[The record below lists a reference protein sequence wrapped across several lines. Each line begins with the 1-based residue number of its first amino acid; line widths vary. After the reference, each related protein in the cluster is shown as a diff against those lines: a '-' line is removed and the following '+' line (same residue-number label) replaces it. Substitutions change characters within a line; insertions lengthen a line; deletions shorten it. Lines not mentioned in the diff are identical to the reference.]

1 MGGLE
6 VLRNIEQ
13 VPTDEHDRPTRPLMI
28 AKAVVL
34 VNPFEELDEV
44 LKRELEFEKKRREV
58 MEQQVNVE
66 KQPVKVGKQAVR
78 VEKKQAVGKQV
89 NVEKQAV
96 KVEKPGVEK
105 KQALGK
111 QAVRVEKQAADKKQV
126 GEETGDDDAGDRKE
140 ANSNWNGSQP
150 SPKSRQ

>member
-1 MGGLE
+1 MRCRVVGGLE

-66 KQPVKVGKQAVR
+66 KQAVKVEKPG

-89 NVEKQAV
+89 NVEKQA
-96 KVEKPGVEK
+96 
-105 KQALGK
+105 
-111 QAVRVEKQAADKKQV
+111 ADKKQV
-126 GEETGDDDAGDRKE
+126 GEENR
-140 ANSNWNGSQP
+140 
-150 SPKSRQ
+150 R

>member
-66 KQPVKVGKQAVR
+66 KQAVKVEKQPVK

-89 NVEKQAV
+89 N
-96 KVEKPGVEK
+96 
-105 KQALGK
+105 
-111 QAVRVEKQAADKKQV
+111 VEKQAADKKQV

-150 SPKSRQ
+150 SPRSRQ

>member
-1 MGGLE
+1 MRRRVVGGLE

-66 KQPVKVGKQAVR
+66 KQPVKVEKQAVGKQAVK
-78 VEKKQAVGKQV
+78 VEKPGVGKQV

-105 KQALGK
+105 KQAVGK
-111 QAVRVEKQAADKKQV
+111 QVNVEKQTAAIC
-126 GEETGDDDAGDRKE
+126 R
-140 ANSNWNGSQP
+140 
-150 SPKSRQ
+150 

>member
-66 KQPVKVGKQAVR
+66 KQ
-78 VEKKQAVGKQV
+78 
-89 NVEKQAV
+89 
-96 KVEKPGVEK
+96 
-105 KQALGK
+105 
-111 QAVRVEKQAADKKQV
+111 AADKKQV

-150 SPKSRQ
+150 SPRSRQ

>member
-34 VNPFEELDEV
+34 VNPFEELDDV

-66 KQPVKVGKQAVR
+66 KQPVKEKKQAVR

-89 NVEKQAV
+89 NVEKQT
-96 KVEKPGVEK
+96 
-105 KQALGK
+105 
-111 QAVRVEKQAADKKQV
+111 ADKKQV
-126 GEETGDDDAGDRKE
+126 GEENR
-140 ANSNWNGSQP
+140 
-150 SPKSRQ
+150 R

>member
-1 MGGLE
+1 MRRRVVGGLE

-34 VNPFEELDEV
+34 VNPFEELDDV

-66 KQPVKVGKQAVR
+66 KQAVRVEKQAVR
-78 VEKKQAVGKQV
+78 VEKKQAVKVEKPGVEKKQAVGKQV
-89 NVEKQAV
+89 NVEKQT
-96 KVEKPGVEK
+96 
-105 KQALGK
+105 
-111 QAVRVEKQAADKKQV
+111 ADKKQV
-126 GEETGDDDAGDRKE
+126 GEENR
-140 ANSNWNGSQP
+140 
-150 SPKSRQ
+150 R

>member
-66 KQPVKVGKQAVR
+66 KQAVKVG
-78 VEKKQAVGKQV
+78 KQAVGKQV
-89 NVEKQAV
+89 N
-96 KVEKPGVEK
+96 
-105 KQALGK
+105 
-111 QAVRVEKQAADKKQV
+111 VEKQAADKKQV

>member
-66 KQPVKVGKQAVR
+66 KQPVKVGKQAV
-78 VEKKQAVGKQV
+78 EKQAVGKQV
-89 NVEKQAV
+89 NVEKQA
-96 KVEKPGVEK
+96 
-105 KQALGK
+105 
-111 QAVRVEKQAADKKQV
+111 ADKKQV
-126 GEETGDDDAGDRKE
+126 GEENR
-140 ANSNWNGSQP
+140 
-150 SPKSRQ
+150 R

>member
-1 MGGLE
+1 MRRRVVGGLE

-66 KQPVKVGKQAVR
+66 KQAVKVGKQAVGKQVNVEKQAVR
-78 VEKKQAVGKQV
+78 VEKKQAVRVEKPGVEKKQAVGKQV
-89 NVEKQAV
+89 NVEKQT
-96 KVEKPGVEK
+96 
-105 KQALGK
+105 
-111 QAVRVEKQAADKKQV
+111 ADKKQV
-126 GEETGDDDAGDRKE
+126 GEENR
-140 ANSNWNGSQP
+140 
-150 SPKSRQ
+150 R

>member
-44 LKRELEFEKKRREV
+44 LKRELEFEKKRRGV

-66 KQPVKVGKQAVR
+66 KQPVKVEKPGVGKQAVK
-78 VEKKQAVGKQV
+78 VEKPGVG
-89 NVEKQAV
+89 KQAV

>member
-1 MGGLE
+1 MRRRVVGGLE

-34 VNPFEELDEV
+34 VNPFEELDDV

-66 KQPVKVGKQAVR
+66 KQAVRVEKQAVR

-89 NVEKQAV
+89 NVEKQA
-96 KVEKPGVEK
+96 
-105 KQALGK
+105 
-111 QAVRVEKQAADKKQV
+111 ADKKQV
-126 GEETGDDDAGDRKE
+126 GEENR
-140 ANSNWNGSQP
+140 
-150 SPKSRQ
+150 R

>member
-34 VNPFEELDEV
+34 VNPFEELDDV

-66 KQPVKVGKQAVR
+66 KQ
-78 VEKKQAVGKQV
+78 AVGKQV
-89 NVEKQAV
+89 N
-96 KVEKPGVEK
+96 
-105 KQALGK
+105 
-111 QAVRVEKQAADKKQV
+111 VEKQAADKKQV
-126 GEETGDDDAGDRKE
+126 GEENR
-140 ANSNWNGSQP
+140 
-150 SPKSRQ
+150 R

>member
-66 KQPVKVGKQAVR
+66 KQAVGKQVNVEKQAVR
-78 VEKKQAVGKQV
+78 VEKKQAVKVEKPGVEKKQAVGKQV
-89 NVEKQAV
+89 NVEKQA
-96 KVEKPGVEK
+96 
-105 KQALGK
+105 
-111 QAVRVEKQAADKKQV
+111 ADKKQV
-126 GEETGDDDAGDRKE
+126 GEENR
-140 ANSNWNGSQP
+140 
-150 SPKSRQ
+150 R

>member
-66 KQPVKVGKQAVR
+66 KQAVGKQAVN

-89 NVEKQAV
+89 N
-96 KVEKPGVEK
+96 
-105 KQALGK
+105 
-111 QAVRVEKQAADKKQV
+111 VEKQAADKKQV

-150 SPKSRQ
+150 SPRSRQ

>member
-66 KQPVKVGKQAVR
+66 KQAVGKQAVNVEKKQAVGKQVNVEKQPVKVEKQAVR
-78 VEKKQAVGKQV
+78 VEKKQAVKVEKPGVEKKQAVGKQV
-89 NVEKQAV
+89 NVEKQA
-96 KVEKPGVEK
+96 
-105 KQALGK
+105 
-111 QAVRVEKQAADKKQV
+111 ADKKQV
-126 GEETGDDDAGDRKE
+126 GEENR
-140 ANSNWNGSQP
+140 
-150 SPKSRQ
+150 R

>member
-1 MGGLE
+1 MRCRVVGGLE

-66 KQPVKVGKQAVR
+66 KQAVKVGKQAVGKQVNVEKQAVGKQVNVEKQAVR
-78 VEKKQAVGKQV
+78 VEKKQAVKVEKPGVEKKQAVGKQV
-89 NVEKQAV
+89 NVEKQA
-96 KVEKPGVEK
+96 
-105 KQALGK
+105 
-111 QAVRVEKQAADKKQV
+111 ADKKQV
-126 GEETGDDDAGDRKE
+126 GEENR
-140 ANSNWNGSQP
+140 
-150 SPKSRQ
+150 R

>member
-1 MGGLE
+1 MRRRVVGGLE

-66 KQPVKVGKQAVR
+66 KQAVKVGKQAVR
-78 VEKKQAVGKQV
+78 VEKKQAVKVEKPGVEKKQAVGKQV
-89 NVEKQAV
+89 NVEKQA
-96 KVEKPGVEK
+96 
-105 KQALGK
+105 
-111 QAVRVEKQAADKKQV
+111 ADKKQV
-126 GEETGDDDAGDRKE
+126 GEENR
-140 ANSNWNGSQP
+140 
-150 SPKSRQ
+150 R

>member
-34 VNPFEELDEV
+34 VNPFEELDDV

-66 KQPVKVGKQAVR
+66 KQAVKVGKQAVR

-96 KVEKPGVEK
+96 GKQVNVEKQAVKVEKPGVEK
-105 KQALGK
+105 KQAVGK
-111 QAVRVEKQAADKKQV
+111 QVNVEKQAADKKQV
-126 GEETGDDDAGDRKE
+126 GEENR
-140 ANSNWNGSQP
+140 
-150 SPKSRQ
+150 R

>member
-66 KQPVKVGKQAVR
+66 KQPVKVEKPGVGKQAL
-78 VEKKQAVGKQV
+78 GKQP
-89 NVEKQAV
+89 V
-96 KVEKPGVEK
+96 KVEKPGV
-105 KQALGK
+105 GK

>member
-66 KQPVKVGKQAVR
+66 KQAVGKQAVN

-89 NVEKQAV
+89 N
-96 KVEKPGVEK
+96 
-105 KQALGK
+105 
-111 QAVRVEKQAADKKQV
+111 VEKQAADKKQV

-150 SPKSRQ
+150 SPRSQQ

>member
-1 MGGLE
+1 MRRRVVGGLE

-13 VPTDEHDRPTRPLMI
+13 GPTDEHDRPTRPLMI

-66 KQPVKVGKQAVR
+66 KQAVKVEKPGVEKKQAVTVEKPG

-89 NVEKQAV
+89 NVEKQT
-96 KVEKPGVEK
+96 
-105 KQALGK
+105 
-111 QAVRVEKQAADKKQV
+111 ADKKQV
-126 GEETGDDDAGDRKE
+126 GEENR
-140 ANSNWNGSQP
+140 
-150 SPKSRQ
+150 R

>member
-44 LKRELEFEKKRREV
+44 LKRELECEKKRREV

-66 KQPVKVGKQAVR
+66 KQPVKV
-78 VEKKQAVGKQV
+78 EKQAVGKQV
-89 NVEKQAV
+89 NVEKQA
-96 KVEKPGVEK
+96 
-105 KQALGK
+105 
-111 QAVRVEKQAADKKQV
+111 ADKKQV
-126 GEETGDDDAGDRKE
+126 GEENR
-140 ANSNWNGSQP
+140 
-150 SPKSRQ
+150 R

>member
-1 MGGLE
+1 MRRRVVGGLE

-34 VNPFEELDEV
+34 MNPFEELDEV

-66 KQPVKVGKQAVR
+66 KQAVR
-78 VEKKQAVGKQV
+78 
-89 NVEKQAV
+89 
-96 KVEKPGVEK
+96 VEKPGVEK
-105 KQALGK
+105 KQAVGK
-111 QAVRVEKQAADKKQV
+111 QAVNVEKQAADKKQV
-126 GEETGDDDAGDRKE
+126 GEENR
-140 ANSNWNGSQP
+140 
-150 SPKSRQ
+150 R

>member
-1 MGGLE
+1 MRRRVVGGLE

-66 KQPVKVGKQAVR
+66 KQAVKVEKQAVR
-78 VEKKQAVGKQV
+78 VEKKQAVRVEKKQPVKVEKPGVEKQAVGKQV
-89 NVEKQAV
+89 NVEKQA
-96 KVEKPGVEK
+96 
-105 KQALGK
+105 
-111 QAVRVEKQAADKKQV
+111 ADKKQV
-126 GEETGDDDAGDRKE
+126 GEENR
-140 ANSNWNGSQP
+140 
-150 SPKSRQ
+150 R

>member
-6 VLRNIEQ
+6 VLKNIEQ

-66 KQPVKVGKQAVR
+66 KQAVRVGKQA
-78 VEKKQAVGKQV
+78 A
-89 NVEKQAV
+89 
-96 KVEKPGVEK
+96 
-105 KQALGK
+105 
-111 QAVRVEKQAADKKQV
+111 RVEKQAADKKQV
-126 GEETGDDDAGDRKE
+126 GEDNRI
-140 ANSNWNGSQP
+140 
-150 SPKSRQ
+150 

>member
-1 MGGLE
+1 M
-6 VLRNIEQ
+6 LRNIEQ

-66 KQPVKVGKQAVR
+66 KQAVKVGKQAVGKQVNVEKQAVR
-78 VEKKQAVGKQV
+78 VEKKQAVRVEKPGVEKKQAVGKQV
-89 NVEKQAV
+89 NVEKQT
-96 KVEKPGVEK
+96 
-105 KQALGK
+105 
-111 QAVRVEKQAADKKQV
+111 ADKKQV
-126 GEETGDDDAGDRKE
+126 GEENR
-140 ANSNWNGSQP
+140 
-150 SPKSRQ
+150 R